1 MHLAG
6 AGRRFLAFL
15 VDMFIIG
22 IVVFVIYYRFF
33 GLDVIFREYQENRGN
48 VDYLIRFEIA
58 KQLVNLV
65 SYLIWL
71 VMSCFMDCS
80 KYQGTPGKI
89 MLNIRVVTE
98 HSQPISF
105 GQSIIRN
112 FFKLFSTAFF
122 GLGLLSIVFTKDR
135 QGWHDMISKCFVI
148 RD

>member
-15 VDMFIIG
+15 VDMFLIG
-22 IVVFVIYYRFF
+22 IIVFAICFRFF
-33 GLDVIFREYQENRGN
+33 GLDVVFKEYQENRSN
-48 VDYLIRFEIA
+48 VDCHMRFELS
-58 KQLVNLV
+58 KQMVNLV
-65 SYLIWL
+65 SYVIWL
-71 VMSCFMDCS
+71 VLSCFMDCS
-80 KYQGTPGKI
+80 KYQGTPGKR
-89 MLNIRVVTE
+89 MLNIRVVTG
-98 HSQPISF
+98 HSERISF

-122 GLGLLSIVFTKDR
+122 GLGLLSISFSKDQ